1 MPHLSHLLNVKMT
14 LELHFLISISI
25 TESLDILHIRYI
37 IAILC

>member
-1 MPHLSHLLNVKMT
+1 MPHLSHLLNVKIA

-25 TESLDILHIRYI
+25 TESLHIRYI